1 MRAVFLG
8 LLLVSPCL
16 PAFADDAGKPASGPE
31 PTSVVVSVKA
41 GDSWGYEFRDGITN
55 DQTTEPTTSK
65 LRIGCALGATRSC
78 SVLALRLASAMPDD
92 EELTPARAEDLRAC
106 IA

>member
-8 LLLVSPCL
+8 LLLVSPGFA
-16 PAFADDAGKPASGPE
+16 AFADDAAKPASGPE

-55 DQTTEPTTSK
+55 DLISTVQVT
-65 LRIGCALGATRSC
+65 ATQVAAGEIDVRNRVTKVKTNDENSTLI
-78 SVLALRLASAMPDD
+78 VFNRNWRLK
-92 EELTPARAEDLRAC
+92 
-106 IA
+106 